1 MALITLVGDSDGD
14 LHTAALHNAKF
25 GAIASVLNG
34 NVDHANLSHPYSVGN
49 FNFVCDGPSI
59 ATQFYDIGTTD
70 TTGTIAANSASNTA
84 GDCNVLK
91 GSWIKVPQAITV
103 TSAILICQE
112 INSGGTLVSGENYSI
127 KLQKASTLTGS
138 YSTTI
143 ASANYDFFG
152 PLTSGPVET
161 ALSVSSPAVD
171 QNQYIRLMLE
181 NPSTFTNPQH
191 PNSFSVLITYKTY
204 TVA

>member
-34 NVDHANLSHPYSVGN
+34 NVDHANLAYPYSVGN

-59 ATQFYDIGTTD
+59 ATQFYDIGATS
-70 TTGTIAANSASNTA
+70 TTGTIAANTASNTA

-91 GSWIKVPQAITV
+91 GSWIKVPQAIIV
-103 TSAILICQE
+103 TSAIMICQE
-112 INSGGTLVSGENYSI
+112 TNAGGTLVSGENYEI
-127 KLQKASTLTGS
+127 TLQKASSITGT
-138 YSTTI
+138 YSSV
-143 ASANYDFFG
+143 ASTNYDFFG
-152 PLTSGPVET
+152 PLTSSPVET
-161 ALSVSSPAVD
+161 ALNLVTPAVD
-171 QNQYIRLMLE
+171 QNNYIRLMLK

-191 PNSFSVLITYKTY
+191 PNSFSILVTYKTL